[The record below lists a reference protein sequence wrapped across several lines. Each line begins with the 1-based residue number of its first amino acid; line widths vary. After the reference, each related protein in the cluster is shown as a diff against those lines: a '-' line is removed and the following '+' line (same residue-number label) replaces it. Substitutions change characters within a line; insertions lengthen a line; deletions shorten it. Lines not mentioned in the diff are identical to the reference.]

1 MKPKNNKMIEFN
13 GEYKK
18 KGNNLPMPVLIQYDG
33 VLLHVWH
40 ISEPFYRLFSSDV
53 FQVNQPFFSKQCIKL
68 PIGGRL
74 ETENIEAIRLIEN
87 LQNCQTSRNH
97 SLVHRKTRF
106 MVTLTSL
113 LIILSAVLLFAS
125 MGRF

>member
-1 MKPKNNKMIEFN
+1 MNPMNNKMIEFK

-18 KGNNLPMPVLIQYDG
+18 KGNNLPTPVLVQYDG

-40 ISEPFYRLFSSDV
+40 MSEPFYRLFSSDV

-74 ETENIEAIRLIEN
+74 ETENSEAIKLIEN
-87 LQNCQTSRNH
+87 LKNCQTSKNH
-97 SLVHRKTRF
+97 RPVHRKNRF
-106 MVTLTSL
+106 MITLTSL
-113 LIILSAVLLFAS
+113 LIILSAVWLFAS